1 MHINCCEIFL
11 FLVAVA
17 CLIKIL
23 KKNAS
28 KTCLYLDDFKGDE
41 LNGEEE
47 ECY

>member
-1 MHINCCEIFL
+1 MHINCCEILL

-17 CLIKIL
+17 FLIKIL

-28 KTCLYLDDFKGDE
+28 KTCLDLDDFKGDE
-41 LNGEEE
+41 LKGEDE

>member
-1 MHINCCEIFL
+1 MQISWCEILL

-17 CLIKIL
+17 FLIKIL

-28 KTCLYLDDFKGDE
+28 KNCLDLDDFKGDE
-41 LNGEEE
+41 LKGEDK

>member
-1 MHINCCEIFL
+1 MQVSWGEILL

-17 CLIKIL
+17 FLIKIL

-28 KTCLYLDDFKGDE
+28 KTCLDLDDFKGDE
-41 LNGEEE
+41 LKGEDE